1 MIKGHYAGIGSRST
15 PGNVCDVMTK
25 IAWKLSDKGWVL
37 RSGGARGADD
47 AFYRG
52 CVYSEQWACPP
63 AVTPPKPEIYM
74 PTTETSTIG
83 AGMYGYIPV
92 FVEENLE
99 MIHRAWKICAFD
111 LALTAFRGCKFKGIE
126 GLTFSQKCH
135 IRNVFQVMGLDL
147 DTLVKG
153 LICYAP
159 WQVTGQTN
167 SVIGGTNTAYRI
179 AKLMIPSDK
188 IYNLYDFDT
197 FIHFMKYVKDYRN
210 EQENQKGD

>member
-25 IAWKLSDKGWVL
+25 LAWKLSDKGWIL
-37 RSGGARGADD
+37 RSGGAKGADD

-52 CVYSEQWACPP
+52 SVYSEQWACPP
-63 AVTPPKPEIYM
+63 ALTPPKSEIYT
-74 PTTETSTIG
+74 PEHLIG
-83 AGMYGYIPV
+83 SKQYGYIPV

-111 LALTAFRGCKFKGIE
+111 LGLTAFRGCKFKGIE
-126 GLTFSQKCH
+126 GLNFSQRCH

-159 WQVTGQTN
+159 WQVVGDTRR
-167 SVIGGTNTAYRI
+167 VIGGTNTAHRI
-179 AKLMIPSDK
+179 AQLMIPADK
-188 IYNLYDFDT
+188 IYNMYDFDT
-197 FIHFMKYVKDYRN
+197 FIHFSKYVKDYRH
-210 EQENQKGD
+210 EQENQKGN